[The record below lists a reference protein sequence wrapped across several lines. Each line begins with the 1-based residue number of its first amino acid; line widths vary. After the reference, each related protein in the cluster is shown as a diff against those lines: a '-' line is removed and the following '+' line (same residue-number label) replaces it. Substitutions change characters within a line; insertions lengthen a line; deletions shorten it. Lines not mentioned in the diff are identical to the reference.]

1 MAMRAKNPVDSV
13 PERSFTADELEYASK
28 RGITRGDL
36 QRVHA
41 QAVVDGHG
49 NVPFIR
55 LLVCA
60 RGGVPVL
67 RGGSDG

>member
-13 PERSFTADELEYASK
+13 PERRFTIDELEYASK
-28 RGITRGDL
+28 RGITREDL

-60 RGGVPVL
+60 RGGVNISAK
-67 RGGSDG
+67 GSHA